1 MNLSKNTSMVLVI
14 VGIVLILIG
23 LLEHFLVSTLIVPH
37 LAIYLGILGIIIGGI
52 GAWGM
57 MGSRAS

>member
-1 MNLSKNTSMVLVI
+1 MNLSKNTSMGLVI
-14 VGIVLILIG
+14 AGVVLIVIA
-23 LLEHFLVSTLIVPH
+23 LLEHLLVKTEIVPH
-37 LAIYLGILGIIIGGI
+37 LAIILIVLALIVGGI